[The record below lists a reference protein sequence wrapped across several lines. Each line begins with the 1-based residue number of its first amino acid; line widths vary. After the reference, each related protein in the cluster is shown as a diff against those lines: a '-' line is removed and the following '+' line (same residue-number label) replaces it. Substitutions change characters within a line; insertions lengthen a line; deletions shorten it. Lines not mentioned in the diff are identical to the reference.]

1 MSDSYSV
8 KAVLSAVDKGFT
20 SAFTAAQSTANNLKT
35 TLTSGLGFG
44 VMAEIGRKACDV
56 VTNAISEIS
65 SGLSESSATWKTYEA
80 NMEIFGKSADE
91 IAEVKS
97 ELMDFAQKSIY
108 SSSDMASTYSQLAAV
123 GVDSADKLVMAF
135 GGLASAAEDPTQA
148 MKTLSTQAT
157 QMAAKPKVAWQDFKL
172 MLEQTPAG
180 IAAVAKQ
187 MDMTTSELVAAVQDG
202 TVATEDFF
210 DAVEAVGNSDGFQQQ
225 ATQFKT
231 VQQAADGLTETI
243 TNTLQPAFD
252 LVSQYGIDALSA
264 LADKFGEIDGQKLA
278 DNISSLVDKIKPYW
292 EVIEEDLGAVKD
304 AFGEAF
310 SAVGDSVSKLN
321 GEFGSTENIDSFSD
335 SVGTVA
341 DALVALAGLIEEHA
355 DTIAMLIDYLP
366 EIAAGFIA
374 FKAIQAISPM
384 ISAFGSALGGILS
397 PVESARTEVQATN
410 TTFLQ
415 AGAAFAL
422 IGAGVLEIATG
433 FGILAQSAIAL
444 SSAGAGAIV
453 VFIAMAAGMAAM
465 MVVMASVLET
475 LTALGPQVIYA
486 GAAMALLGAG
496 VLAVAAGFA
505 LMANAAISLANAGD
519 SAITM
524 FALMT
529 TALAGIMVLAA
540 ALGPALTAGAVG
552 FVALGAGVTLVG
564 VGALAASAALAVV
577 AAVLPQI
584 VSYGTQGATAITA
597 LGASLVV
604 FAAGSVTAAAGTVA
618 LGAGLVVAAAG
629 AVTAAAGF
637 VVLLAALTGVSA
649 SLKSIKNSSQ
659 TAADNLSKM
668 QNSVNAVESGL
679 SGLSSLVDSAMN
691 SIANAFSNAA
701 SKATSQGNAIGTN
714 ARNALQSS
722 LANMKTIGSNAMS
735 QFNAGLASKA
745 GTITATARN
754 ISNRAASAMN
764 SGRSAA
770 YNAGYYIS
778 VGFARGMASQLS
790 YIQSV
795 ARKMVSAANT
805 AITAKAKIGSPS
817 KITTQYGK
825 WYGVGFGNGISD
837 MAGYV
842 KKQATNLVHI
852 PAANIPSMQLA
863 GTGMNYSLNDN
874 ANYVQ
879 DTSYTFHITSEVD
892 GRETAKA
899 IVTYTES
906 ELSKLTTKNNR
917 RKGML

>member
-97 ELMDFAQKSIY
+97 KLMDFAQKTIY

-123 GVDSADKLVMAF
+123 GVESADELVMAF

-187 MDMTTSELVAAVQDG
+187 MGMTTSELVSAVQDG
-202 TVATEDFF
+202 KVKTEEFF
-210 DAVEAVGNSDGFQQQ
+210 DAVKATSDVFEEQ

-264 LADKFGEIDGQKLA
+264 LADKFGEIDGQELA

-310 SAVGDSVSKLN
+310 SAVGDSVSELN
-321 GEFGSTENIDSFSD
+321 GEFESAENIDSFSD

-374 FKAIQAISPM
+374 FKAIKAISPM

-422 IGAGVLEIATG
+422 IGAGVLEITTG

-453 VFIAMAAGMAAM
+453 VFIAMAAGLAAM

-486 GAAMALLGAG
+486 GAAMALLGVG

-505 LMANAAISLANAGD
+505 LMANTAIDLANAGD

-597 LGASLVV
+597 LSTSLVV

-659 TAADNLSKM
+659 TAANNLSKM